1 MTMRG
6 HAADVP
12 GPWMRV
18 CSGVREQVGY
28 KNASVHQNA
37 LKIEEV
43 LRQKIDLTIIRITRI
58 EISFSLFRMHK
69 KLMD

>member
-1 MTMRG
+1 MFGSR
-6 HAADVP
+6 
-12 GPWMRV
+12 
-18 CSGVREQVGY
+18 VGY
-28 KNASVHQNA
+28 KDASVHQNA

-58 EISFSLFRMHK
+58 EISFTLFLMHK